1 MCLKGHVCFCLLL
14 PIQVVAVL
22 QWLDLKSEVDSSPC
36 YMCYG
41 RISSVFMTIV
51 APQMALQGV
60 SVYDKLLGKY
70 WFITLICQ
78 RVSTKLKKNTYF
90 IYCMISENR
99 FVLFLGRK
107 WHLFS
112 PIIYIYFHFMP
123 ENVYRETD
131 DKGQLTAMSHSHHC
145 CLLQV
150 VTGPNVYLEKFEWC
164 GVSVGGGSGQDQDQ
178 DQLSIKPVATQ
189 AL

>member
-1 MCLKGHVCFCLLL
+1 
-14 PIQVVAVL
+14 
-22 QWLDLKSEVDSSPC
+22 
-36 YMCYG
+36 MCYG

-150 VTGPNVYLEKFEWC
+150 VTGPNVYLEKFEW
-164 GVSVGGGSGQDQDQ
+164 
-178 DQLSIKPVATQ
+178 
-189 AL
+189 